1 MPLLK
6 LYAEQLLSKINTKK
20 KKKSPKC
27 SIMKLQN
34 VKNSSLK

>member
-6 LYAEQLLSKINTKK
+6 LYAEQLLSKINTK